1 MATSA
6 NTTCKCVHE
15 NKLGGVL
22 SVVRVLNPLPQ
33 HWPGSIALQAL
44 ERVDMTCQPI
54 GKVLS
59 CLCVLVQD
67 QKYKEGCSLI
77 EIALLHIAQA
87 RPQDGDQ
94 PPAQPQ
100 VAVQC

>member
-1 MATSA
+1 M
-6 NTTCKCVHE
+6 
-15 NKLGGVL
+15 
-22 SVVRVLNPLPQ
+22 LNPLPQ

-44 ERVDMTCQPI
+44 ERRDSTCQPI

-59 CLCVLVQD
+59 RLCVLAQD

-87 RPQDGDQ
+87 RPQEGDQ
-94 PPAQPQ
+94 PPSQHR